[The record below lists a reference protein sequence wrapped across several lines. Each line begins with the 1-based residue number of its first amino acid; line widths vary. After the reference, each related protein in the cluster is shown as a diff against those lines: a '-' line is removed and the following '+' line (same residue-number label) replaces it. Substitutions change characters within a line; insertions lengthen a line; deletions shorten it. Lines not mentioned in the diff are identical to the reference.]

1 MSWLYWVPILVTAAA
16 GLLLGVCRF
25 SRRASVVFAASAAA
39 LSLIAAVGIA
49 LVPPGRCVFLPL
61 TGALTLSFDADALS
75 ALFSVLTGTCW
86 LLVLIYAAAYME
98 EDENAPHFYAWL
110 MLTLAAMYGLFYAD
124 NLMTMYMFFELVTL
138 LSMPLVLQDRTRES
152 VSAAVKYLLYSLAG
166 AFMAL
171 FGVFF
176 LYTCADAP
184 LFQAGGAAL
193 NVAGKENLLY
203 VSSLLVLMGFGVKA
217 GLFPL
222 HGWLPTAH
230 PVAPAPASA
239 LLSGLIV
246 KAGVFASLRW
256 VFYTVGADA
265 LRGTWVQ
272 VTYLILALV
281 TIFMGSMMAFREDG
295 FKRRLAYSTVS
306 QASYILLGISLLHP
320 LALTGAL
327 LHVVYHAIAKST
339 LFLSAGA
346 VIHVTGKTKVSEL
359 SGIGPKL
366 PVTLWC
372 FTIAS
377 VTLIG
382 IPPMSAFYSKWYLA
396 EGALGS
402 GLGAF
407 SWIAPVVLL
416 ISALLTAGYL
426 LPVSVRAF
434 FPGHGAPVEKRAHE
448 DLRLLVPMLVFAA
461 AAAALGVWSGP
472 ISGLI
477 RQIVTA
483 VLP

>member
-1 MSWLYWVPILVTAAA
+1 MSWLYWVPILSAAAA
-16 GLLLGVCRF
+16 GMLLGVCRF
-25 SRRASVVFAASAAA
+25 SRRGAVVFAAAATV
-39 LSLIAAVGIA
+39 LSLAAGVGIA
-49 LVPPGRCVFLPL
+49 VVQPGRCVFLPL
-61 TGALTLSFDADALS
+61 TDALTLSFSADALS
-75 ALFSVLTGTCW
+75 SLFSVLTGACW
-86 LLVLIYAAAYME
+86 LLVLVYAAAYME
-98 EDENAPHFYAWL
+98 EDENAPRFYAWL
-110 MLTLAAMYGLFYAD
+110 MLTYAAMSGLFYSD
-124 NLMTMYMFFELVTL
+124 NLMTLYMFFELVTL
-138 LSMPLVLQDRTRES
+138 LSMPLVLQDRSKES
-152 VSAAVKYLLYSLAG
+152 IAAAVKYLLYSLAG

-184 LFQAGGAAL
+184 LFQAGGTAL
-193 NVAGKENLLY
+193 RTAGRENLLY

-272 VTYLILALV
+272 YTYLILALV
-281 TIFMGSMMAFREDG
+281 TIFMGSMMAFREIG

-306 QASYILLGISLLHP
+306 QASYILLGIGLLHP

-339 LFLSAGA
+339 LFLSAGT
-346 VIHVTGKTKVSEL
+346 VIHVTGKTEVTEL
-359 SGIGPKL
+359 RGIGQKL
-366 PVTLWC
+366 PITMWC

-396 EGALGS
+396 EGALGAD
-402 GLGAF
+402 LGAF

-426 LPVSVRAF
+426 LPVSIHGF
-434 FPGHGAPVEKRAHE
+434 FPGHDFTPEKRAHE
-448 DLRLLVPMLVFAA
+448 DLRMIVPLLIFAA
-461 AAAALGVWSGP
+461 AAAVLGVWSGP
-472 ISGLI
+472 VSGLI
-477 RQIVTA
+477 GQIVTA